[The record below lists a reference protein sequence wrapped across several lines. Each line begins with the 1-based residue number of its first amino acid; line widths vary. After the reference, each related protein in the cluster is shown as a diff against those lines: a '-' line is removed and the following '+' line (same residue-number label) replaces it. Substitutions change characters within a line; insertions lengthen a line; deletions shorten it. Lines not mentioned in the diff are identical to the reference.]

1 MIKTL
6 TPVIGTILLLTLSV
20 NSIAQSK
27 TTPKSKPATTQKTT
41 KPVAKKAVA
50 GEELAPEMDTAVSV
64 TPELPPLP
72 EIDTTA
78 APNDEL
84 TIAIKKLI
92 EVTNGMNTSKT
103 LMKGS
108 LESQRK
114 LNTRVPDEFYDR
126 MLAAVESGQVNGYI
140 ENIVVKIYRQKFTLE
155 EVKEVVKF
163 YDSPIGKKMA
173 VESPII
179 ANSARIE
186 GEKVGQYVAL
196 KIIAD
201 MMKEGKWK

>member
-6 TPVIGTILLLTLSV
+6 TPVIGTILLLTLSL
-20 NSIAQSK
+20 NSYAQSK
-27 TTPKSKPATTQKTT
+27 TTPKSKPATAT
-41 KPVAKKAVA
+41 KKPAKPAEEEEIKIGAKA
-50 GEELAPEMDTAVSV
+50 GTEE
-64 TPELPPLP
+64 TPPPALPPLP

-84 TIAIKKLI
+84 TRTIKKLI

-114 LNTRVPDEFYDR
+114 LNTNVPDEIYDR

-140 ENIVVKIYRQKFTLE
+140 E
-155 EVKEVVKF
+155 
-163 YDSPIGKKMA
+163 
-173 VESPII
+173 
-179 ANSARIE
+179 
-186 GEKVGQYVAL
+186 
-196 KIIAD
+196 
-201 MMKEGKWK
+201 

>member
-1 MIKTL
+1 MEETK
-6 TPVIGTILLLTLSV
+6 IGALPGDTIPIV
-20 NSIAQSK
+20 NELEK
-27 TTPKSKPATTQKTT
+27 TTPL
-41 KPVAKKAVA
+41 PVA
-50 GEELAPEMDTAVSV
+50 
-64 TPELPPLP
+64 LPPLP
-72 EIDTTA
+72 DIDTTA

-84 TIAIKKLI
+84 TTAIKKLI

-114 LNTRVPDEFYDR
+114 LNTNVPDEFYDR

-155 EVKEVVKF
+155 EVNQVVKF
-163 YDSPIGKKMA
+163 YDSPVGKKMA

-179 ANSARIE
+179 ANSAREE

-196 KIIAD
+196 KIIGD